1 MKSVQSSESFENNV
15 EDESTLSNKQWISRV
30 TANQSAF
37 IIGAFEG
44 DELIGVAGFAQ
55 ALKEKIKH
63 KSYLWGVFVKQE
75 YRGKYIA
82 NDMLSKLVYIA
93 FQNNDISQ
101 IQLTVASENEAAIS
115 LYEKLGFRRYGT
127 EVDSL
132 RVSGNSY
139 DEILMAYV
147 TAER

>member
-1 MKSVQSSESFENNV
+1 
-15 EDESTLSNKQWISRV
+15 
-30 TANQSAF
+30 
-37 IIGAFEG
+37 
-44 DELIGVAGFAQ
+44 
-55 ALKEKIKH
+55 
-63 KSYLWGVFVKQE
+63 
-75 YRGKYIA
+75 
-82 NDMLSKLVYIA
+82 MLSKLVYIA